1 MAEKVFPDEELGKYM
16 NEKYV
21 SLQINV
27 EAAGWSKETAE
38 KYNVTVL
45 PTLVFFQPDGKVVSR
60 LVGAREKAEVLNAAK
75 VACGEGISFE
85 KLYAR
90 CKSQKDIADMRL
102 LLEQAPEYVGGLQ
115 GMEAQKWI
123 VRWISCTQST

>member
-1 MAEKVFPDEELGKYM
+1 M
-16 NEKYV
+16 
-21 SLQINV
+21 
-27 EAAGWSKETAE
+27 
-38 KYNVTVL
+38 
-45 PTLVFFQPDGKVVSR
+45 
-60 LVGAREKAEVLNAAK
+60 NAAK

-123 VRWISCTQST
+123 VRVDKLYAEYVKAKIGPEFINKEDLKIVSRLIKKT